1 MATSGTV
8 ATQTVNIAQLMEHAH
23 RRCGV
28 LPGALTAEMID
39 AFTRNIF
46 MMTSSWVNR
55 GIALWTI
62 DRQILGVYNGQRV
75 YPLPAGTVDIID
87 CQYRTG
93 TRLSGGTGNSS
104 AGGSVANAFDADIT
118 TYCTQT
124 SANGNISYNAGQAM
138 IVSTVGFLGGPG
150 VSATHLVYEYSSD
163 GLTWSTLIDPG
174 VVAQTDSV
182 WTWYDLTTQQTV
194 QYYRV
199 RETAGGTIVAREV
212 VFQNTPNE
220 IPMSRFNIDDYDSL
234 PNKQFLS
241 TRALQYYVDRLI
253 NFPQMNIWPLS
264 SSVFDQIVVRR
275 HRQIMDPG
283 VMTNQIEVPQRWVLA
298 LQRGCAAFTCE
309 ELMGNPVAPLA
320 TPQFFGTLDSLYQRQ
335 LTETENEERDNSGLY
350 ISPAIGA
357 YTR

>member
-8 ATQTVNIAQLMEHAH
+8 ATTTVNIAQLMEHAH

-28 LPGALTAEMID
+28 LPGAITAEMAD

-62 DRQILGVYNGQRV
+62 DRQILGVYSGQRV
-75 YPLPAGTVDIID
+75 YPLPSGTVDIID

-93 TRLSGGTGNSS
+93 TRLSGGTATSS
-104 AGGSVANAFDADIT
+104 AGGTAANAFDADLT

-124 SANGNISYNAGQAM
+124 SANGNISYNAGSAST
-138 IVSTVGFLGGPG
+138 VCTVGFLGGPG
-150 VSATHLVYEYSSD
+150 VTAQHLVWEQSSD
-163 GLTWSTLIDPG
+163 GVTWTTMLDPG
-174 VVAQTDSV
+174 AVAQADSI
-182 WTWYDLTTQQTV
+182 WTWYDLTTQPTV

-199 RETAGGTIVAREV
+199 RETGGGIIVAREI
-212 VFQNTPNE
+212 VFQNSPNE
-220 IPMSRFNIDDYDSL
+220 IPMSRWNIDDYDNL
-234 PNKQFLS
+234 PNKQFVS
-241 TRALQYYVDRLI
+241 TRALQYYVDRLM

-264 SSVFDQIVVRR
+264 SGSFDQMVVRR

-283 VMTNQIEVPQRWVLA
+283 AMTDQIEVPQRWILA

-309 ELMGNPVAPLA
+309 ELMGNPVAPMA
-320 TPQFFGTLDSLYQRQ
+320 TPQFFGTLDSLYQRE
-335 LTETENEERDNSGLY
+335 LTQNEERDNSGVY
-350 ISPAIGA
+350 IAPNIMPYS
-357 YTR
+357 R